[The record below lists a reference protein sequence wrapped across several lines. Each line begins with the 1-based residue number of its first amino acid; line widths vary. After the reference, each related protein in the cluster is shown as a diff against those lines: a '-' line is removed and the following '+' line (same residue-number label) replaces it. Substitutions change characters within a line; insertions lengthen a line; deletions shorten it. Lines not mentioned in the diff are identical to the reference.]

1 MEVILAVIIG
11 ALYAAGLYMM
21 MRRSFVKLVIGL
33 SLLGYASSLLIFT
46 VNGVTR
52 GAPPLVPEGATRP
65 TEAIAD
71 PLPQAL
77 ILTAI
82 VIGFGVQA
90 FALVLFKRTYQST
103 NTDDLDGIQLT
114 EQRSRMKLSGMA
126 SSTKRT
132 AAKAEANE

>member
-1 MEVILAVIIG
+1 MEVILAIVIG

-52 GAPPLVPEGATRP
+52 GQPPLVQEGMTQP
-65 TEAIAD
+65 VEPFAD

-90 FALVLFKRTYQST
+90 FALVLFKRTYQSA
-103 NTDDLDGIQLT
+103 NTDDLDGIKST
-114 EQRSRMKLSGMA
+114 EESGKVRSPEM
-126 SSTKRT
+126 T
-132 AAKAEANE
+132 

>member
-1 MEVILAVIIG
+1 MEVILAIVIG

-21 MRRSFVKLVIGL
+21 MRRSFVKLIIGL

-52 GAPPLVPEGATRP
+52 GQPPLVPEGMTQP
-65 TEAIAD
+65 EAPFAD

-82 VIGFGVQA
+82 VIGFGLQA
-90 FALVLFKRTYQST
+90 FTLVLFKRAYQST
-103 NTDDLDGIQLT
+103 DTDDLDGIKST
-114 EQRSRMKLSGMA
+114 EQSGKKPLLGINRQEG
-126 SSTKRT
+126 KRP
-132 AAKAEANE
+132 

>member
-1 MEVILAVIIG
+1 MEVILAVVIG

-21 MRRSFVKLVIGL
+21 MRRSIVKLVIGL

-52 GAPPLVPEGATRP
+52 GKPPLVPDGMIQPVEP
-65 TEAIAD
+65 FAD

-103 NTDDLDGIQLT
+103 DTDDLDGIRST
-114 EQRSRMKLSGMA
+114 EKNGKTVLPDM
-126 SSTKRT
+126 T
-132 AAKAEANE
+132 

>member
-1 MEVILAVIIG
+1 MEVILAVVIG

-52 GAPPLVPEGATRP
+52 GKPPLVQEGMTQP
-65 TEAIAD
+65 LEPYAD

-90 FALVLFKRTYQST
+90 FTLVLFKRTYQST
-103 NTDDLDGIQLT
+103 NTDDLDGVKST
-114 EQRSRMKLSGMA
+114 EQSSKSRLPD
-126 SSTKRT
+126 T
-132 AAKAEANE
+132 A

>member
-1 MEVILAVIIG
+1 MEVILAIVIG

-21 MRRSFVKLVIGL
+21 MRRSFVKLIIGL

-52 GAPPLVPEGATRP
+52 GQPPLVQEGMTQP
-65 TEAIAD
+65 VEPFAD

-103 NTDDLDGIQLT
+103 NTDDLDGIKST
-114 EQRSRMKLSGMA
+114 EQA
-126 SSTKRT
+126 I
-132 AAKAEANE
+132 KAHLPDAT

>member
-1 MEVILAVIIG
+1 MEVILAIVIG
-11 ALYAAGLYMM
+11 SLYAAGLFMM

-52 GAPPLVPEGATRP
+52 GNPPLVIEGMTQP
-65 TEAIAD
+65 VQPFAD

-77 ILTAI
+77 ILTAL

-90 FALVLFKRTYQST
+90 FVLVLFKRTYQST
-103 NTDDLDGIQLT
+103 KTDDLDDITST
-114 EQRSRMKLSGMA
+114 EQIG
-126 SSTKRT
+126 
-132 AAKAEANE
+132 KAPVVNKAPKTEVV

>member
-1 MEVILAVIIG
+1 MEVILAIVIG

-52 GAPPLVPEGATRP
+52 GQPPLVQEGMTQP
-65 TEAIAD
+65 VQPFAD

-103 NTDDLDGIQLT
+103 NTDDLDGIKST
-114 EQRSRMKLSGMA
+114 EQSGRA
-126 SSTKRT
+126 SLP
-132 AAKAEANE
+132 NI

>member
-1 MEVILAVIIG
+1 MEVILAVVIG

-52 GAPPLVPEGATRP
+52 GQPPLVREGMTQP
-65 TEAIAD
+65 VEPFAD

-103 NTDDLDGIQLT
+103 NTDDLDGIKST
-114 EQRSRMKLSGMA
+114 EQSGQA
-126 SSTKRT
+126 SLP
-132 AAKAEANE
+132 NM

>member
-1 MEVILAVIIG
+1 MEPVLAVVIG

-21 MRRSFVKLVIGL
+21 MRRSFVKLVLGL
-33 SLLGYASSLLIFT
+33 ALLGYASSLLIFT

-52 GAPPLVPEGATRP
+52 GEPPLVPLGAAGP
-65 TEAIAD
+65 VAPYAD

-90 FALVLFKRTYQST
+90 FTLVLFKRTYQSV
-103 NTDDLDGIQLT
+103 NSDDLDAI
-114 EQRSRMKLSGMA
+114 LSTDRPDKSIVIDDPEEYRA
-126 SSTKRT
+126 
-132 AAKAEANE
+132 

>member
-1 MEVILAVIIG
+1 MEVILAIVIG

-46 VNGVTR
+46 VSGVTR
-52 GAPPLVPEGATRP
+52 GQPPLVPEGMTQPGAHF
-65 TEAIAD
+65 AD

-103 NTDDLDGIQLT
+103 NTDDLDDIQST
-114 EQRSRMKLSGMA
+114 ER
-126 SSTKRT
+126 
-132 AAKAEANE
+132 AAKPAYQTRHKEEHL

>member
-1 MEVILAVIIG
+1 MEVILAIVIG

-52 GAPPLVPEGATRP
+52 GQPPLVQEGMTQPVAP
-65 TEAIAD
+65 FAD

-90 FALVLFKRTYQST
+90 FALVLLKRVYQT
-103 NTDDLDGIQLT
+103 LGTDDLKQIH
-114 EQRSRMKLSGMA
+114 
-126 SSTKRT
+126 
-132 AAKAEANE
+132 EADFHV

>member
-1 MEVILAVIIG
+1 MEVMLAIVIG

-46 VNGVTR
+46 INGVTR
-52 GAPPLVPEGATRP
+52 GQPPLVQEGMTQP
-65 TEAIAD
+65 VEPFAD

-103 NTDDLDGIQLT
+103 NTDDLDGIKST
-114 EQRSRMKLSGMA
+114 EQNGKVGLPNVS
-126 SSTKRT
+126 
-132 AAKAEANE
+132 

>member
-1 MEVILAVIIG
+1 MEVLLAILIG
-11 ALYAAGLYMM
+11 ALYSAGLYMM
-21 MRRSFVKLVIGL
+21 MRRSFVKVVIGL

-52 GAPPLVPEGATRP
+52 GSPPLIAEGMTRP
-65 TEAIAD
+65 AEPFAD

-77 ILTAI
+77 ILTAL

-103 NTDDLDGIQLT
+103 NTDDLDGIRST
-114 EQRSRMKLSGMA
+114 EERTKVKLPDIKPRSR
-126 SSTKRT
+126 T
-132 AAKAEANE
+132 